1 MNTKQPQPLQKG
13 DIVAIVATAR
23 KINRKDLQF
32 AVELLENWGLNVV
45 FGKTIG
51 LDCDQYA
58 GEDADRIIDFQQAI
72 DDASIKAIWCARGG
86 YGTVRMI
93 DAIDFSN
100 FIENPK
106 WVIGFSDPTVIHSHL
121 HTLGVQTLHA
131 IMPITVE
138 KATDDAKN
146 SLKNALFGKANTYE
160 VLGHSS
166 NKKGAGIGELVGG
179 NLSVLYSLLGSKSAI
194 TTDGK
199 ILFIEDLD
207 EYLYHID
214 RMMLNLKRN
223 GYLNNLKGLIIGGM
237 TKMHDNTIPFGKNAK
252 EIILDAVSDY
262 SYPVCFDFPAGH
274 MRDNRCLVMG
284 KKMIL
289 KVGEAVTLEEK

>member
-1 MNTKQPQPLQKG
+1 MNTKQPQNLQKG

-32 AVELLENWGLNVV
+32 AVELLEKWGLNVV

-51 LDCDQYA
+51 LECDQYA
-58 GEDADRIIDFQQAI
+58 GEDMDRITDFQQAL
-72 DDASIKAIWCARGG
+72 DDDSIKAIWCARGG
-86 YGTVRMI
+86 YGTVRII
-93 DAIDFSN
+93 DEIDFSK
-100 FIENPK
+100 FVTNPK
-106 WVIGFSDPTVIHSHL
+106 WVIGFSDPTVLHSHL

-138 KATDDAKN
+138 NATDAAKK
-146 SLKNALFGKANTYE
+146 SLRNGLFGIKNNYQIEA
-160 VLGHSS
+160 HSS
-166 NKKGAGIGELVGG
+166 NKKGSGEGELVGG

-194 TTDGK
+194 KTDGK
-199 ILFIEDLD
+199 ILFLEDLD

-214 RMMLNLKRN
+214 RMMMNLKRN
-223 GYLNNLKGLIIGGM
+223 GYLNKLKGLVVGGL

-262 SYPVCFDFPAGH
+262 NYPVCFDFPAGH
-274 MRDNRCLVMG
+274 MRDNRCLTFG
-284 KKMIL
+284 KTVTL
-289 KVGEAVTLEEK
+289 KVDDIVRLEEK